1 MANLPKTMQ
10 AAMFYGP
17 YKLQIEEM
25 PLPEVGPRDVL
36 IQVEATLTCGTDV
49 KKYRRGYP
57 LQTPPYMLGHE
68 TAGIVAR
75 VGKDVNKSFPNRHF
89 EEGMRVVTTNL
100 APCHQCY
107 YCKIGM
113 EYVCE
118 NMVFISGAYADYVLI
133 PEQVARQNLLPIPE
147 NLSYE
152 EAAVIEPLACVI
164 HGIEESY
171 IKPGDTVV
179 INGAGPM
186 GLLFIRLAKLQGAR
200 VIATDLSKARLEV
213 ASRMGADEVVEVT
226 TDMDQVAEVRKRTE
240 NGRGADV
247 AIEVTGL
254 PDIWEKTIKM
264 ARKGGMINLFGGC
277 ASGTSIT
284 VDTGLLHYSSLTIKG
299 VFSYNPRHVLQAMR
313 MIERNDVDAKALIS
327 GRVPLADVESALKRI
342 LGQDG
347 IKYSIIPSRS
357 GLAV

>member
-1 MANLPKTMQ
+1 MTDLPKTMQ

-17 YKLQIEEM
+17 FELQIEEM
-25 PLPEVGPRDVL
+25 PLPQVGPLDVL

-75 VGKDVNKSFPNRHF
+75 VGKDVNKSFPDRHF

-133 PEQVARQNLLPIPE
+133 PEQVARQNLLPIPD
-147 NLSYE
+147 NLSCE

-164 HGIEESY
+164 HGVEESN
-171 IKPGDTVV
+171 IAPGDTVV
-179 INGAGPM
+179 INGTGPM

-213 ASRMGADEVVEVT
+213 ASRMGADEVIEVGPGV
-226 TDMDQVAEVRKRTE
+226 DQVAEVRKWTE
-240 NGRGADV
+240 GGRGADV

-254 PDIWEKTIKM
+254 PEIWEKTIQM
-264 ARKGGMINLFGGC
+264 ARKGGLVNLFGGC

-299 VFSYNPRHVLQAMR
+299 VFSYKPRHVLQALR
-313 MIERNDVDAKALIS
+313 MIERGDVDAGALIS

-342 LGQDG
+342 LEQDG

>member
-1 MANLPKTMQ
+1 MQ

>member
-1 MANLPKTMQ
+1 MTDLPKTMQ

-25 PLPEVGPRDVL
+25 PLPEVGPLDVL

-68 TAGIVAR
+68 TAGVVAR
-75 VGKDVNKSFPNRHF
+75 VGKDVNKTFPNRHF

-113 EYVCE
+113 EYVCQ

-147 NLSYE
+147 SLSYE
-152 EAAVIEPLACVI
+152 EAAAIEPLACVI
-164 HGIEESY
+164 HGIEESN
-171 IKPGDTVV
+171 IEPGDTVA

-186 GLLFIRLAKLQGAR
+186 GLLFIRLAKLKGAR
-200 VIATDLSKARLEV
+200 VIATDLSQERLEV
-213 ASRMGADEVVEVT
+213 ARRMGADEVIVVSK
-226 TDMDQVAEVRKRTE
+226 DIDQVAEVRKLTE
-240 NGRGADV
+240 SSRGVDV

-254 PDIWEKTIKM
+254 PEIWEKTIQM
-264 ARKGGMINLFGGC
+264 TRKGGLINLFGGC
-277 ASGTSIT
+277 ASGTTIT
-284 VDTGLLHYSSLTIKG
+284 VDTGLLHYSALTIKG
-299 VFSYNPRHVLQAMR
+299 VFSYKPRHVLQALTL
-313 MIERNDVDAKALIS
+313 IECGDVDAKALVS
-327 GRVPLADVESALKRI
+327 GRVPLAEVESALKRI
-342 LGQDG
+342 LEQDG

-357 GLAV
+357 SLAI